1 MVLPQAYKPPS
12 KTNLTEKKGI
22 DMSRNRSRTEAFKIY
37 GLTPKNP
44 RSSLSAMSED
54 PPGAALSL
62 WQDEFRMVDGRM
74 IYERSSWGDWFDG
87 PSRREC
93 FKHLAWARRHLD
105 GKINVVISTRK
116 WTENG
121 YVRTDSFARPG
132 VIMRV
137 VHLDPVTGAFRLEQ
151 VLPEKKAA

>member
-1 MVLPQAYKPPS
+1 
-12 KTNLTEKKGI
+12 
-22 DMSRNRSRTEAFKIY
+22 MSPYRSRTKAFKVY
-37 GLTPKNP
+37 SLNLKNP

-54 PPGAALSL
+54 ASRVAIGV
-62 WQDEFRMVDGRM
+62 WQDEFKMAAGRMV
-74 IYERSSWGDWFDG
+74 YERSSWGDWFSG
-87 PSRREC
+87 PGRREYI
-93 FKHLAWARRHLD
+93 KHLAWAWRCLD
-105 GKINVVISTRK
+105 GIVNVVISTRK

-121 YVRTDSFARPG
+121 YVRTDSFARPS

>member
-1 MVLPQAYKPPS
+1 
-12 KTNLTEKKGI
+12 
-22 DMSRNRSRTEAFKIY
+22 MSRCCSRTEAFKVY
-37 GLTPKNP
+37 NMAPKNP
-44 RSSLSAMSED
+44 RYSLSAMSD
-54 PPGAALSL
+54 DASMVAMSF
-62 WQDEFRMVDGRM
+62 WQDEFKMEAGRM
-74 IYERSSWGDWFDG
+74 IYERSRWGDWSNG
-87 PSRREC
+87 PGRREC
-93 FKHLAWARRHLD
+93 IKHLAWSMSRLG

-151 VLPEKKAA
+151 VLPEKHAA